1 MRLTLDPFRLLLI
14 SLAGWVNQQ
23 WQDVIEYPQEEN
35 RVLHEQ
41 LGTKR
46 LRLNDEQRRRL
57 AVNAKKVGQCVL
69 RELITIVTPQTLPD
83 CDRKLMATKD
93 DGSRPNL
100 AERMRTLCLRLWL

>member
-23 WQDVIEYPQEEN
+23 WQDVIEYPQEVN

-46 LRLNDEQRRRL
+46 LCLNNEQRRRL
-57 AVNAKKVGQCVL
+57 AVNAKKAVPL
-69 RELITIVTPQTLPD
+69 
-83 CDRKLMATKD
+83 
-93 DGSRPNL
+93 L
-100 AERMRTLCLRLWL
+100 AL